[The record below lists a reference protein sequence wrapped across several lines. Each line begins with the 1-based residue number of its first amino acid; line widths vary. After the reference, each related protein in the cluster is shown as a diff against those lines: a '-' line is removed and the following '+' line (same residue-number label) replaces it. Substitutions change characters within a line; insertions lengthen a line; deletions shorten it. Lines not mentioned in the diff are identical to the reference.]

1 MKSLYLTR
9 FIAVLLLFMA
19 ACSGTE
25 SLSDRQIDRP
35 ENLVYP
41 ELNEF
46 QLPDVEQFEING
58 IRFFVVEDREVPLIN
73 MNAVI
78 KAGRWME
85 PENKV
90 GLASMTGEIMR
101 SGGTVNIPADEL
113 NEMLENRAAN
123 MEISMGTSSGSAR
136 MNVLKEDFEPLLPVF
151 IELLTQPAFPED
163 KLELSKTQRRSAISR
178 RNDDPS
184 GIAGREFRKLIYGD
198 SHVYNGVQEY
208 DHLNNIE
215 RADLVAFHADAI
227 NANNLMVGIVG
238 DFDTDELRQ
247 VLEKHFGE
255 IERGAEN
262 EFDFPEINYSFEP
275 GINFIPRNDMNQAI
289 IRMGHIGGFR
299 DNPDYAALQVMNQ
312 VLSGGFSGRLL
323 QEVRTRRGLAYS
335 VGGSYGSN
343 VLYPGQFFS
352 GLSTEGAQAAEA
364 ITATRNEI
372 KRLQDE
378 PVTQEELD
386 DVRDQFL
393 NSLVFRDASLSA
405 VLSRQVNNAYLGL
418 PLDAFEQYVEGV
430 REVTPADIQRVAQ
443 EYLRPDDF
451 QILVV
456 GNPEQI
462 GDQLEQFGEVNEI
475 NVSIPRPGESDVQ
488 EVISGDSEMGR
499 EWMMRMAE
507 AVSGGQNIRLLELEG
522 SIALPQLQGQ
532 SVNATVR
539 YNFAENSLRQEINT
553 PMGTQTL
560 LLENG
565 SAFIEGGG
573 QRQNLGAEMAET
585 FQKALNMHYVN
596 LAANAGNLNADYLG
610 EETVEGQQT
619 VVVYLHDMEM
629 KLFLHADSSLPV
641 KTAYSTFNPQAGGN
655 VEIEVMYD
663 DWTSADGV
671 TAAYSEVQFSDG
683 NQQSASSYTTHSAE

>member
-1 MKSLYLTR
+1 MKYLYLTS
-9 FIAVLLLFMA
+9 FAVLLLLFLT

-25 SLSDRQIDRP
+25 SLSDRQMERP
-35 ENLVYP
+35 ENLEYP

-46 QLPDVEQFEING
+46 QRPDVEQFEING

-73 MNAVI
+73 MYSVI

-85 PENKV
+85 PEDKV

-101 SGGTVNIPADEL
+101 SGGTENYPADEL
-113 NEMLENRAAN
+113 NEMLESRAAN
-123 MEISMGTSSGSAR
+123 IEISMGTTSGSAR
-136 MNVLKEDFEPLLPVF
+136 MNVLKEDFEPLLPIY

-184 GIAGREFRKLIYGD
+184 GIASREFRELIYGD
-198 SHVYNGVQEY
+198 SHVYSGVQEY

-215 RADLVAFHADAI
+215 RADLLAFHDEAI
-227 NANNLMVGIVG
+227 NADNLMVGIVG

-247 VLEKHFGE
+247 VLEEHFSQ
-255 IERGAEN
+255 IERGPEN
-262 EFDFPEINYSFEP
+262 AFDFPEVNYSFEP
-275 GINFIPRNDMNQAI
+275 GINFIPRDDMNQAI
-289 IRMGHIGGFR
+289 IRMGHIGGYR

-323 QEVRTRRGLAYS
+323 QEVRTRLGLAYS

-343 VLYPGQFFS
+343 VLYPGQFFA

-364 ITATRNEI
+364 ITATRGEI
-372 KRLQDE
+372 KRLQEE

-405 VLSRQVNNAYLGL
+405 VLNRQVSNAYLGL
-418 PLDAFEQYVEGV
+418 PLDAFEQYVEEV
-430 REVTPADIQRVAQ
+430 KEVTPADIQRVAQ
-443 EYLRPDDF
+443 EYIQPENF

-462 GDQLEQFGEVNEI
+462 GDQLSQFGDVNEI
-475 NVSIPRPGESDVQ
+475 DITIPRPGASDV
-488 EVISGDSEMGR
+488 EEAISGNSEMGQ

-507 AVSGGQNIRLLELEG
+507 AISGGEEVSRLELEG

-539 YNFAENSLRQEINT
+539 YNFSESSLRQEINT

-560 LLENG
+560 LLEDG
-565 SAFIEGGG
+565 SAFVEAGG
-573 QRQNLGAEMAET
+573 QRQNLGAQMAEN

-596 LAANAGNLNADYLG
+596 LAANAAGLDADYLG
-610 EETVEGQQT
+610 EETVDGQPT
-619 VVVYLHDMEM
+619 AVVYIHDIDMR
-629 KLFLHADSSLPV
+629 LFLHTETSLPV
-641 KTAYSTFNPQAGGN
+641 KSTYSTFNPQAGGN

-663 DWTSADGV
+663 NWTRADGV
-671 TAAYSEVQFSDG
+671 AVAYSEVQFSDG
-683 NQQSASSYTTHSAE
+683 SQQSASSYTTHTAE